1 MTHVKFVTSSSIFWR
16 LYEKSIDYLWQEAQ
30 GQDGQRHF
38 RKLPARREQLNRW
51 LRPPFHAKLQTH
63 ATCEQ

>member
-16 LYEKSIDYLWQEAQ
+16 LYEKSIGYLWQEAQ

-38 RKLPARREQLNRW
+38 RKPPAGIEKPKSL
-51 LRPPFHAKLQTH
+51 A
-63 ATCEQ
+63 